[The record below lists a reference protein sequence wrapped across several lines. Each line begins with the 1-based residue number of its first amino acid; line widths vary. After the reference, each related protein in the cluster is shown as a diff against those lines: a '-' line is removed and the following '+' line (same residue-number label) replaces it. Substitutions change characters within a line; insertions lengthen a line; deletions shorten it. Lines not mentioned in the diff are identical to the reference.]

1 MDKITVL
8 LLFGGISTEHEVSC
22 ISAASVAEH
31 IDPERYEVIR
41 VGITCD
47 GRWLL
52 WEGDCDG
59 MRDRSWEKAEGLPT
73 ACLLPDAGLSSL
85 CILRE
90 SGAEL
95 RHVDCVFPV
104 LHGIGGEDGTVQGL
118 CRLAGIPCV
127 GCGVASSAVCMDK
140 AMTKAAAAQAGLSQA
155 RWLVADPGADEAET
169 VARVEESFEYPVF
182 VKPAN
187 AGSSVGISKVRSR
200 EELYTALTVAAK
212 VDPKVVIEET
222 VIGQEVEVAVLGNRK
237 PFASIVGEVAA
248 VDGFYS
254 YSGKYLD
261 NTSGLYI
268 PARLDADTA
277 ERVRAEAVKAYK
289 ALGCAGF
296 SRADFFVTAKGEVIF
311 NEINTIP
318 GFTSISMYPKLM
330 NASGIPFGELVD
342 RLIALACGTE
352 EEIHG

>member
-1 MDKITVL
+1 M
-8 LLFGGISTEHEVSC
+8 
-22 ISAASVAEH
+22 
-31 IDPERYEVIR
+31 
-41 VGITCD
+41 
-47 GRWLL
+47 
-52 WEGDCDG
+52 
-59 MRDRSWEKAEGLPT
+59 
-73 ACLLPDAGLSSL
+73 AG
-85 CILRE
+85 
-90 SGAEL
+90 
-95 RHVDCVFPV
+95 
-104 LHGIGGEDGTVQGL
+104 
-118 CRLAGIPCV
+118 
-127 GCGVASSAVCMDK
+127 
-140 AMTKAAAAQAGLSQA
+140 
-155 RWLVADPGADEAET
+155 PGADEAET
-169 VARVEESFEYPVF
+169 GARVEESFEYPVF

-200 EELYTALTVAAK
+200 EELYEALAVAAK